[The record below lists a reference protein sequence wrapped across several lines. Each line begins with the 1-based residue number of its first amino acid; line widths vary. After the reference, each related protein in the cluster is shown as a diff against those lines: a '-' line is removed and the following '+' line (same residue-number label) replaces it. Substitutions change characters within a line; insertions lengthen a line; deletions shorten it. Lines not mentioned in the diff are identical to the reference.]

1 VRILLTGSSGTI
13 GTRLFETLLGKHEM
27 VGVDIRQ
34 NKWKSE
40 LNGHTVIADLR
51 RSEELAKLPTDFDM
65 VIHFAANARVY
76 ELVKDPRLALDNII
90 MTFNVLEYMRKN
102 NISRVMFAS
111 SREAYGNI
119 MDSEAIS
126 EEMVRVENCE
136 SPYAASKISGEAM
149 IQSYSRVYGV
159 RFVILRFSNVYGMYD
174 DSDRVVPLW
183 IRQCMKG
190 EDLTIYGR
198 DKSLDFTYI
207 DDTIEGVVK
216 AIDRFDEVR
225 GSIFNLSYGDEVSLL
240 SVAKLLKQLL
250 HSNNG
255 TIMKGSRLGEVWKFE
270 ANISKAK
277 SLLGYKPKIGIEE
290 GLARTVKWYNGMIG

>member
-1 VRILLTGSSGTI
+1 MRIILTGSSGTI

-51 RSEELAKLPTDFDM
+51 KSEELAKLPTDFDM

-76 ELVKDPRLALDNII
+76 ELVKDPQLALDNII

-136 SPYAASKISGEAM
+136 SPYAASKITGEAM
-149 IQSYSRVYGV
+149 VQAYRKAYGLN
-159 RFVILRFSNVYGMYD
+159 FVMVRFSNVYGMYD

-183 IRQCMKG
+183 TRQCMKG
-190 EDLTIYGR
+190 EGLIVYGK
-198 DKSLDFTYI
+198 DKLLDFTYI
-207 DDTIEGVVK
+207 DDAVEGVIR
-216 AIDRFDEVR
+216 AIDRFEKVE
-225 GSIFNLSYGDEVSLL
+225 GNIFNIAYGEAVGLL
-240 SVAKLLKQLL
+240 DVADMLKRLLN
-250 HSNNG
+250 SNNRMIIEG
-255 TIMKGSRLGEVWKFE
+255 NRPGEVWKFK
-270 ANISKAK
+270 ADISKAK
-277 SLLGYKPKIGIEE
+277 KLLNYQPRVLIEDGLTRAVEWYK
-290 GLARTVKWYNGMIG
+290 R

>member
-40 LNGHTVIADLR
+40 LNGRTVIADLR
-51 RSEELAKLPTDFDM
+51 KSEELAKLPTDFDM

-76 ELVKDPRLALDNII
+76 ELVKDPQLALDNII

-149 IQSYSRVYGV
+149 VQSYSRVYGV

-183 IRQCMKG
+183 IRQCIKG
-190 EDLTIYGR
+190 EDLTVYGR

-216 AIDRFDEVR
+216 AIDRFDEVK

-277 SLLGYKPKIGIEE
+277 SLLGYKPKIAIEE
-290 GLARTVKWYNGMIG
+290 GLGRTVKWYNSMIG

>member
-1 VRILLTGSSGTI
+1 MRILLTGSSGTI
-13 GTRLFETLLGKHEM
+13 GTRLFETLLGKHET

-40 LNGHTVIADLR
+40 LNGRTVIADLR
-51 RSEELAKLPTDFDM
+51 KSEELAKLPTDFDM

-76 ELVKDPRLALDNII
+76 ELVKDPQLALDNII

-159 RFVILRFSNVYGMYD
+159 RLVILRFSNVYGMYD

-190 EDLTIYGR
+190 EDLTVYGR

-216 AIDRFDEVR
+216 AIDRFDEVK

-255 TIMKGSRLGEVWKFE
+255 TIIKGSRLGEVWKFE

-277 SLLGYKPKIGIEE
+277 SLLGYKPRIGIEE
-290 GLARTVKWYNGMIG
+290 GLDRTVKWYNGMIG

>member
-1 VRILLTGSSGTI
+1 LTGSSGTI

-40 LNGHTVIADLR
+40 LNGRTVIADLR
-51 RSEELAKLPTDFDM
+51 KSEELAKLPTDFDM

-76 ELVKDPRLALDNII
+76 ELVKDPQLALDNII

-149 IQSYSRVYGV
+149 VQSYSRVYGV

-183 IRQCMKG
+183 IRQCIKG
-190 EDLTIYGR
+190 EDLTVYGR

-216 AIDRFDEVR
+216 AIDRFDEVK

-277 SLLGYKPKIGIEE
+277 SLLGYKPKIAIEE
-290 GLARTVKWYNGMIG
+290 GLGRTVKWYNSMIG

>member
-13 GTRLFETLLGKHEM
+13 GTRLFETLLGKHET

-40 LNGHTVIADLR
+40 LNGHTVVADLR
-51 RSEELAKLPTDFDM
+51 KNEELAKLPTDFDM

-76 ELVKDPRLALDNII
+76 ELVKDPQLALDNII

-190 EDLTIYGR
+190 EDLTVYGR

-216 AIDRFDEVR
+216 AIDRFDEVK

-255 TIMKGSRLGEVWKFE
+255 TIIKGSRLGEVWKFE

-277 SLLGYKPKIGIEE
+277 SLLGYKPRIGIEE
-290 GLARTVKWYNGMIG
+290 GLDRTVKWYNGMIG